1 MQIQDTVQLE
11 LNKLVE
17 AGTVNKI
24 IQTQLEET
32 VKSIFR
38 DMLRDY
44 SDFGKEL
51 KKAVGEALK
60 IDLTK
65 LTILDYNSIVCKIV
79 SEELDKCVIESIQQP
94 VSESIKSYMGA
105 LEKKEWRL
113 SEIIETYIDHLK
125 TENSSGE
132 ITLIVNTDNW
142 GTWHVYFDEDN
153 DKKQYDCEF
162 QLDIDKSGKVYSFQA
177 GRWHPHKGDLRERPI
192 HGSFDAFMFKLYA
205 GEATV
210 INDEGHCR
218 TEWYIND

>member
-1 MQIQDTVQLE
+1 MELQSVIQKEFNAIVD
-11 LNKLVE
+11 

-24 IQTQLEET
+24 INAQLEAT
-32 VKSIFR
+32 VKNIFN

-79 SEELDKCVIESIQQP
+79 TEQLDKCVLESIAEP
-94 VSESIKSYMGA
+94 VSKHIQSYMGA
-105 LEKKEWRL
+105 LEKKEWKL
-113 SEIIETYIDHLK
+113 SEIIEQYIDHLK
-125 TENSSGE
+125 TEDNSSGE

-142 GTWHVYFDEDN
+142 GTWHVYFDEDS
-153 DKKQYDCEF
+153 DKKNYDCEF

-177 GRWHPHKGDLRERPI
+177 GKYHPHKGDLREAPI

-205 GEATV
+205 GEAII
-210 INDEGHCR
+210 INDEGYCE
-218 TEWYIND
+218 TEWYRD